1 MLTATTTAAAV
12 PTIFIAAEEV
22 FNAVTGEAA
31 VIAYFSGRAALI
43 IALIGTAANAPP
55 SKIRSISF
63 FIFALALKSFCLA
76 AFSLISKISD
86 TFFSGMPS

>member
-31 VIAYFSGRAALI
+31 VIAYF
-43 IALIGTAANAPP
+43 
-55 SKIRSISF
+55 F
-63 FIFALALKSFCLA
+63 A

>member
-31 VIAYFSGRAALI
+31 VIAYFFGRAALI
-43 IALIGTAANAPP
+43 IALISTAANAPP